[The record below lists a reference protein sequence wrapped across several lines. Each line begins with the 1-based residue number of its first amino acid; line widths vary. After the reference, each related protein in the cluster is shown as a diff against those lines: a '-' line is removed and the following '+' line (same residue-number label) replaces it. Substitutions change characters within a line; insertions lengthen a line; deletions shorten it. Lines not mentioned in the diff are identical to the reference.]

1 MSVID
6 KVKSFLGSGEN
17 IYEEVEYDEVEQ
29 EQPVK
34 IVNSRGSRQVAPNQG
49 NIVNVKGRYDA
60 NSSKLIVYRPVSYE
74 DVNNVIQYLKNDQP
88 VIVNMEKLNK
98 EVAQRILDV
107 IYGAICAVDGKL
119 YKVNGR
125 IFIASPAGCD
135 VVGSG
140 VVY

>member
-6 KVKSFLGSGEN
+6 KVKNFFGSGED

-29 EQPVK
+29 DQPVK
-34 IVNSRGSRQVAPNQG
+34 IVSTRNNRQPQNQG
-49 NIVNVKGRYDA
+49 NIVNVKGRYES
-60 NSSKLIVYRPVSYE
+60 NGSKLIVYRPVSYE

>member
-6 KVKSFLGSGEN
+6 KVKNFFGSGED
-17 IYEEVEYDEVEQ
+17 IYEEVECVEVEQ

-34 IVNSRGSRQVAPNQG
+34 IVNSRANRQNSNQG
-49 NIVNVKGRYDA
+49 NIVNFKGRYEA
-60 NSSKLIVYRPVSYE
+60 NGSKLIVYRPVSYE

-88 VIVNMEKLNK
+88 IIVNMEKLNK

-140 VVY
+140 IVY